1 MKYLKIY
8 SKDYIQKLVRKRSG
22 EIKLGDRVHLI
33 DQVNI
38 EKGLQNSDVKFVLLG
53 LPEDIGVRANYGR
66 GGTHTAWQP
75 ALTNLLNM
83 QSNDYLSGKEL
94 LILGH
99 IDFDDLMEKANKT
112 DNTNEKGID
121 ELRNLVSEIDDRVI
135 SVIKLI
141 VSSGKI
147 PIVVGGG
154 HNNAYGNLK
163 GAAQGLAAV
172 QKIKSA
178 KINCINCDAHSDFR
192 SLEGR
197 HSGNGFSY
205 AYEEGFLNKY
215 SVVGLH
221 QSYTSEFVFDKLKKY
236 SDRIRFFLF
245 EDIIL
250 HEQLSFREAVEN
262 ATDFIREAYYGI
274 ELDIDAIQNAPS
286 SAKSSSG
293 ISANHARQYVTWAAA
308 NSHVAYLH
316 IAEAAPILSHIKTDN
331 KTGKLIAYLITD
343 FIKAAGNSI
352 NSEKHKK

>member
-1 MKYLKIY
+1 MKHLKIY

-22 EIKLGDRVHLI
+22 EIKLGDCVHFV
-33 DQVNI
+33 DQENI
-38 EKGLQNSDVKFVLLG
+38 EKDLQNSDVKFVLLG

-83 QSNDYLSGKEL
+83 QSNDYLCGKEL

-99 IDFDDLMEKANKT
+99 IDFDDLMEKANKM

-121 ELRNLVSEIDDRVI
+121 ELRNLVSEIDDRVT
-135 SVIKLI
+135 SVIELI

-192 SLEGR
+192 PLEGR

-293 ISANHARQYVTWAAA
+293 ISANQARQYVTWTAA